1 MSNNDNIILRI
12 EFTEDDS
19 INQILINKK
28 STIQNLKLAI
38 QNKLNINC
46 DEQVLI
52 NKGEILKND
61 KLIKDYNIT
70 NNNRIILIKEEK
82 DPNLKDDND
91 DDYESENQIIPFNQD
106 EEAPENIYLKNNYG
120 IDPNL
125 INSFGSSELGKK
137 MMINMLSDPEACYDF
152 FQNPIMKR
160 IFGNEPFVKYDYN
173 TFKNFID
180 NKEMKMMM
188 RQLSESKPQNS
199 NKKNKK
205 KNFSD

>member
-1 MSNNDNIILRI
+1 MSSNDSLRLKI
-12 EFTEDDS
+12 EFAEDNSIDIS
-19 INQILINKK
+19 INKN

-38 QNKLNINC
+38 KNDLNINC

-70 NNNRIILIKEEK
+70 NNNRIILIIEEK

-120 IDPNL
+120 IDPNF
-125 INSFGSSELGKK
+125 IYSFGSSEVGKK
-137 MMINMLSDPEACYDF
+137 MMINMLSDPEACYDLF
-152 FQNPIMKR
+152 HNPIMKK
-160 IFGNEPFVKYDYN
+160 IFGNEAFLKYDYN